1 MSRMV
6 PRMKRKEY
14 NVAIAGV
21 TGAVGRVF
29 LSILE
34 ERDFPVKNL
43 IPLASERSAGKRI
56 SFAGEELEIKLL
68 GKDSFRQAD
77 IALFSAGAS
86 RSREF
91 APHAVESGAVV
102 VDNSSAFR
110 MDDEVP
116 LVVPEVNPE
125 DIWKHKGIIANPNCT
140 TIIMVVALKP
150 IYDISPIKRV
160 IVSSYQ
166 SVSGAGASGM
176 AELEEQL
183 REIICNKGNDIR
195 TSTFPVQIA
204 NNVIPHID
212 IFMENGYTKE
222 EMKMVHETRKIM
234 GDAAIRVS
242 ATTVR
247 VPVMTSHSESVIA
260 ETEDR
265 IPLEK
270 VRQAL
275 SSAPGIIL
283 KDDIENGVYP
293 TTLDSSGKDDVYVG
307 RIREDLT
314 SDTGINMWV
323 VGDQLR
329 KGAALNTI
337 QIAEELIKK

>member
-1 MSRMV
+1 MS
-6 PRMKRKEY
+6 RKEY

-34 ERDFPVKNL
+34 ERKFPIKNL
-43 IPLASERSAGKRI
+43 IPLASERSTGKTI
-56 SFAGEELEIKLL
+56 DFAGDKLEIKEL
-68 GKDSFRQAD
+68 GKDSFKDVD

-86 RSREF
+86 RSKEF
-91 APHAVESGAVV
+91 AKYAVESGAVV

-110 MDDEVP
+110 LDDNVP
-116 LVVPEVNPE
+116 LVVPEVNPD

-140 TIIMVVALKP
+140 TIIMVVAIKP
-150 IYDISPIKRV
+150 IYDISPIKRI

-166 SVSGAGASGM
+166 SVSGAGAPGM
-176 AELEEQL
+176 IELEEQV
-183 REIICNKGNDIR
+183 REIVCNKGSNIKP
-195 TSTFPVQIA
+195 SVFPVQIA
-204 NNVIPHID
+204 FNVIPYID
-212 IFMENGYTKE
+212 VFYDNGYTKE
-222 EMKMVHETRKIM
+222 EMKMVYETHKIM
-234 GDAAIRVS
+234 GDDSIRVS

-247 VPVMTSHSESVIA
+247 VPVMTSHSESIIV
-260 ETEDR
+260 ETADKVSPDR
-265 IPLEK
+265 
-270 VRQAL
+270 VREAL
-275 SSAPGIIL
+275 SSARGIIV
-283 KDDIENGVYP
+283 KDDIKNAIYP

-314 SDTGINMWV
+314 SENGINMWV

>member
-1 MSRMV
+1 MS
-6 PRMKRKEY
+6 RKEY

-34 ERDFPVKNL
+34 ERDFPVRNL
-43 IPLASERSAGKRI
+43 IPLASGRSAGKRI
-56 SFAGEELEIKLL
+56 KFAGQELEIKELAQ
-68 GKDSFRQAD
+68 DSFKQAD

-91 APHAVESGAVV
+91 APYAVESGAVV

-110 MDDEVP
+110 MDDDVP

-125 DIWKHKGIIANPNCT
+125 KIAEHKGIIANPNCT

-150 IYDISPIKRV
+150 IYDLSPIKRV

-166 SVSGAGASGM
+166 SVSGAGAGGM
-176 AELEEQL
+176 AELEGQL
-183 REIICNKGNDIR
+183 EDLICKKKEDIKP
-195 TSTFPVQIA
+195 SVFPVRIA
-204 NNVIPHID
+204 NNVIPHIEVFYD
-212 IFMENGYTKE
+212 NGYTKE
-222 EMKMVHETRKIM
+222 EMKLLYETRKIM
-234 GDAAIRVS
+234 GDDSIKVS
-242 ATTVR
+242 ATAVR
-247 VPVMTSHSESVIA
+247 VPVMTSHSESIIA
-260 ETEDR
+260 ETA
-265 IPLEK
+265 EK
-270 VRQAL
+270 VSIEKIREAL

-283 KDDIENGVYP
+283 KDDFKNEVYP
-293 TTLDSSGKDDVYVG
+293 TTLDSSGKDEVYVG

-337 QIAEELIKK
+337 QIAEELIKS

>member
-1 MSRMV
+1 MS
-6 PRMKRKEY
+6 KKEY

-34 ERDFPVKNL
+34 ERNFPIKNL
-43 IPLASERSAGKRI
+43 IPLASERSAGKKI
-56 SFAGEELEIKLL
+56 KFSGEELEIKLL
-68 GKDSFRQAD
+68 GEDSFKQAD

-91 APHAVESGAVV
+91 ARHAVNSGAIV

-116 LVVPEVNPE
+116 LVVPEVNPG

-150 IYDISPIKRV
+150 IYDLSPIKRV

-176 AELEEQL
+176 MELEEQL
-183 REIICNKGNDIR
+183 REIICNKGDNIKI
-195 TSTFPVQIA
+195 STFPVQIA

-212 IFMENGYTKE
+212 VFQENGYTKE
-222 EMKMVHETRKIM
+222 EMKMVNETRKIM
-234 GDAAIRVS
+234 GDENIKVS

-260 ETEDR
+260 ETEEK
-265 IPLEK
+265 IPMEK
-270 VRQAL
+270 VMEAL
-275 SSAPGIIL
+275 SSAPGVIL
-283 KDDIENGVYP
+283 KDDISNLVYP

-307 RIREDLT
+307 RVRQDLT